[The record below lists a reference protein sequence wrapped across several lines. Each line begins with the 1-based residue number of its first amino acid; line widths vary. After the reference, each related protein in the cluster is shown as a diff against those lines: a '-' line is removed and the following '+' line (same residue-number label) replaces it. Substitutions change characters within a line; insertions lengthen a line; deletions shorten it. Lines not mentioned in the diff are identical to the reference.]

1 MRSSESICA
10 EYLSA
15 SLRLLESCAQIARLK
30 HTPRKEAA
38 VGRWR
43 EVGGR
48 VPRGAYEGAVHVE
61 GVLLDAGDALGE
73 PPLLVVGAA
82 VGEHPHRRR
91 CCRHPRRLAR
101 WIWSASP
108 AASGLGVGSSVGC
121 PRGGWLG
128 LDRCGCLCS
137 AALFVARIFIYFLF
151 PICFIYNGS
160 IGMRRVD
167 ALVCRRLTGS
177 PAQDSNS

>member
-1 MRSSESICA
+1 VRSSESICA

-15 SLRLLESCAQIARLK
+15 SLRLLESYAQIARLE

-108 AASGLGVGSSVGC
+108 AASGLGVGSRVGC

-151 PICFIYNGS
+151 SNLVCCFIMVRSG
-160 IGMRRVD
+160 
-167 ALVCRRLTGS
+167 
-177 PAQDSNS
+177 

>member
-15 SLRLLESCAQIARLK
+15 SLRLLESYAQIARLE

-108 AASGLGVGSSVGC
+108 AASGLGVGSRVGC

-151 PICFIYNGS
+151 SNLVCCFIMVRSG
-160 IGMRRVD
+160 
-167 ALVCRRLTGS
+167 
-177 PAQDSNS
+177 

>member
-15 SLRLLESCAQIARLK
+15 SLRLLESYAQIARLE

-151 PICFIYNGS
+151 SNLVCCFIMVRSG
-160 IGMRRVD
+160 
-167 ALVCRRLTGS
+167 
-177 PAQDSNS
+177 

>member
-15 SLRLLESCAQIARLK
+15 SLRLLESYAQIARLE

-73 PPLLVVGAA
+73 PPLLVVGSA

-137 AALFVARIFIYFLF
+137 AALFVARILF
-151 PICFIYNGS
+151 YLFSFFQFGLLIYNGS
-160 IGMRRVD
+160 IGMR
-167 ALVCRRLTGS
+167 
-177 PAQDSNS
+177 